1 VSAATASVESDQLYA
16 EDLAYVHDAGFGD
29 QAEAAAEQLLELLA
43 TRGVES
49 GTIIDLG
56 CGGGIAA
63 ARVAAAGFDVFGIDS
78 SPACIEL
85 ARRRVPDGT
94 FHVGSFI
101 DAPLPNAVAVL
112 AVGEVLGYLSDSRNG
127 PRALPGVLARVH
139 DAVEPEGIF
148 LFDLSGPGRVG
159 AEKMRTWH
167 AGDDWALMVEA
178 EEDTRAGTLTRQIT
192 SFRQTGDG
200 YRRAEETHVLRLYA
214 PNGVVASL
222 HAAGFRAR
230 ILRGYGGEEF
240 ARGHRAFL
248 ARRPE

>member
-1 VSAATASVESDQLYA
+1 MNAATAGVESGQLYA

-29 QAEAAAEQLLELLA
+29 QAEAAATQLLELLA

-49 GTIIDLG
+49 GAIVDLG

-63 ARVAAAGFDVFGIDS
+63 ARLAAAGFDVFGIDS

-101 DAPLPNAVAVL
+101 DATLPNAVAVL
-112 AVGEVLGYLSDSRNG
+112 AVGEVLNYLFDSRNG
-127 PRALPGVLARVH
+127 PKALPGVLARVY
-139 DAVEPEGIF
+139 DALEPGGVF

-167 AGDDWALMVEA
+167 AGDDWAVMVEA
-178 EEDTRAGTLTRQIT
+178 EEDARAGTLTRHIT
-192 SFRQTGDG
+192 SFRQTSGG
-200 YRRAEETHVLRLYA
+200 YRRAEETHVLKLYA
-214 PNGVVASL
+214 PSGVVASL
-222 HAAGFRAR
+222 HGAGFRAR